1 MLTKLFF
8 PTTPG
13 VRVDRVWWAGQTLHL
28 AVTSTRRA
36 ARCPLCNHRSK
47 RVHSCYARTIADLPC
62 VGAPLTVHLRA
73 RRFVCRVR
81 WCRRQVFCERLPAL
95 VAPWG
100 RRTTRQRVELER
112 TGFALGGAPGAQ
124 HATATGMPVSRRTL
138 LRLVR
143 AAPCPAVGQ
152 VRVLGV
158 DDWSNRRGRTY
169 GTILVNLETHMVID
183 LLPDRTAETLATW
196 LRQHPEVEI
205 VSRDRGGAY
214 AEGARQGAPQATQV
228 ADRFHLLKNVT
239 DSLERFLARKHASL
253 RQAAQAV
260 GRAAGDSPPAPPETG
275 ADPLPSVSLP
285 RPRRLTRHEHAHQEC
300 RDRRLARYEE
310 VLALHGQGHSLRAI
324 ARQMGLSPTTVRRY
338 VHAEGF
344 PECQPRRR
352 RSLLLEP
359 FMAYLRERWEAGC
372 HNAKQLW
379 SELRQRG
386 YRGGYTRVSDS
397 LRSWR
402 PAPSPA
408 VRQHS
413 AGCAASP
420 RSVPTYTSRQ
430 TLWLLLRPP
439 EALAGDEVAYLGALY
454 HACPH
459 VYLAQALVQ
468 EFATVMREHDVSG
481 LYDWLRR
488 TETCPI
494 LDLARVARGMWSDRA
509 AIEAAVALEWSNGQ
523 VEGHV
528 NRLKCLKRGMYGR
541 SRFDLLRQRVLH
553 AA

>member
-8 PTTPG
+8 PTVSG
-13 VRVDRVWWAGQTLHL
+13 VRVDRVWWEGDRLHL
-28 AVTSTRRA
+28 AATTTRRA
-36 ARCPLCNHRSK
+36 ARCPLCRRRSK
-47 RVHSCYARTIADLPC
+47 RVHSTYPRTISDLPC
-62 VGAPLTVHLRA
+62 AGAQLTVHLRA

-81 WCRRQVFCERLPAL
+81 WCRRRVFCERLPAL

-100 RRTTRQRVELER
+100 RRTLRQRVALER
-112 TGFALGGAPGAQ
+112 TGFALGGAPGARQ
-124 HATATGMPVSRRTL
+124 ATAAGLPISRRTL
-138 LRLVR
+138 LRIVR
-143 AAPCPAVGQ
+143 AAPCPEAGQ
-152 VRVLGV
+152 VSVLGV
-158 DDWSNRRGRTY
+158 DDWCQRRGQTY
-169 GTILVNLETHMVID
+169 GTILVNLETHAVID
-183 LLPDRTAETLATW
+183 LLPDRTVETLATW

-214 AEGARQGAPQATQV
+214 AEGARQGAPQARQV

-253 RQAAQAV
+253 RHAAEAV
-260 GRAAGDSPPAPPETG
+260 RSEGESPAPAPHPAADEREIVVAP
-275 ADPLPSVSLP
+275 ADP
-285 RPRRLTRHEHAHQEC
+285 RRAPRHEQAHQEC
-300 RDRRLARYEE
+300 RARRLARYEE
-310 VLALHGQGHSLRAI
+310 VLALHGQGHGLRAI
-324 ARQMGLSPTTVRRY
+324 ARQMRLSPTTVRRY

-352 RSLLLEP
+352 RSLLLKP
-359 FMAYLRERWEAGC
+359 FVAYLRERWEAGC

-379 SELRQRG
+379 LELRQQG
-386 YRGGYTRVSDS
+386 YRGGYSRLSDY
-397 LRSWR
+397 LRPWR
-402 PAPSPA
+402 PRPGAVPGSPA
-408 VRQHS
+408 GRAQAS
-413 AGCAASP
+413 APALS
-420 RSVPTYTSRQ
+420 YTSRH

-439 EALAGDEVAYLGALY
+439 EELTPDEQTYLTHLY

-468 EFATVMREHDVSG
+468 EFATVLQEHDVSG

-488 TETCPI
+488 AETCPI
-494 LDLARVARGMWSDRA
+494 QELERVARGMWLDRD

-523 VEGHV
+523 VEGQV
-528 NRLKCLKRGMYGR
+528 NRLKLLKRSMFGR